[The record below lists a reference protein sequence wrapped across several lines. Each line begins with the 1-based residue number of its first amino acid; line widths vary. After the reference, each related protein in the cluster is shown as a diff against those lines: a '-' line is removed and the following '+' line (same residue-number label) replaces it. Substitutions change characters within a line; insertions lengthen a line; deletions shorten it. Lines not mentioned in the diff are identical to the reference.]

1 MEAPCRRET
10 RHAISPQLVG
20 VFAAEHACLEVFDLL
35 GQVGFQLAAIPPQ
48 AVAELPAG
56 AGPILVQVEGTRGH
70 PFDWWAG
77 MRRSGIGPWIGV
89 HSAAA
94 GDVPIGLGGPSSPP
108 ASPVPTAPLPFPCFS
123 LPSQQAMLV
132 TRIRRAWVD
141 ALERRVGLGL
151 RARSGTHIC
160 VVSAV
165 RRLLRQ
171 RPRRWTPM
179 HPEVTVRGGRSGFGL
194 LAWLA
199 EEIRISPDH
208 LSRLAREAEVPLW
221 SVHDAWRLVLALVV
235 RMELGSWDGAAREL
249 GMRGGTGLAAV
260 RRALGHSPKELAGD
274 WGRGL
279 GAAEGHLANLLP
291 GEGAQKSEPVEK
303 AWIV

>member
-1 MEAPCRRET
+1 
-10 RHAISPQLVG
+10 
-20 VFAAEHACLEVFDLL
+20 
-35 GQVGFQLAAIPPQ
+35 
-48 AVAELPAG
+48 
-56 AGPILVQVEGTRGH
+56 
-70 PFDWWAG
+70 
-77 MRRSGIGPWIGV
+77 
-89 HSAAA
+89 
-94 GDVPIGLGGPSSPP
+94 
-108 ASPVPTAPLPFPCFS
+108 
-123 LPSQQAMLV
+123 
-132 TRIRRAWVD
+132 
-141 ALERRVGLGL
+141 
-151 RARSGTHIC
+151 
-160 VVSAV
+160 
-165 RRLLRQ
+165 
-171 RPRRWTPM
+171 M